1 MSKNIYKEIR
11 DKIAC
16 LCIKN
21 FDMFKVYQ
29 ELDYHYNSI
38 DINLNSFVPE
48 GIPNYGTRV
57 PIDGHEFIYAY
68 IRFFDPFDVVLIS
81 VIDKKYNHIYFTSY
95 QKTRISA
102 YRDV

>member
-1 MSKNIYKEIR
+1 MNKNIYKEIR

-21 FDMFKVYQ
+21 LYRFEVY
-29 ELDYHYNSI
+29 EEWGYCCDSL
-38 DINLNSFVPE
+38 DINLNSFAPE
-48 GIPNYGTRV
+48 GVPNYGIRV

-68 IRFFDPFDVVLIS
+68 INFFDPFDIVLIS
-81 VIDKKYNHIYFTSY
+81 VIDKKYNYIYFTSY
-95 QKTRISA
+95 KKTRISA